1 MEKMEKWGWKRKKA
15 TRKLGKLECLT
26 VEECA
31 DFKCE
36 EEHKCDNDNT
46 MIFSPNPLCKGYKPR
61 ICHLAVRNGNVIIIP
76 FWNENVIIPLSY
88 SIIVALSSSFEETFL
103 DDLFHSKKHFYNM
116 FSSKTSFFCS
126 ATHPFKSRIRI
137 PINCDPS
144 KGSVCTTLL

>member
-1 MEKMEKWGWKRKKA
+1 
-15 TRKLGKLECLT
+15 
-26 VEECA
+26 
-31 DFKCE
+31 
-36 EEHKCDNDNT
+36 
-46 MIFSPNPLCKGYKPR
+46 MIFSPDPLCKGYKPR
-61 ICHLAVRNGNVIIIP
+61 TWHLAVRNGNVIIIP

-137 PINCDPS
+137 PIICDPS
-144 KGSVCTTLL
+144 KGSVCTTLLWASNQIFPPTNRALSVIRHLWECRRAFTWPQFKSFLPRSSLSQ